1 MYSNTKGSLPSAFS
15 NYFSL
20 NNAIHKHYTRS
31 SENFHIKY
39 TRTNYGR
46 FSIKYKGLM
55 IWNSLP
61 DVLRNIK
68 SLQMFGKEFKTFKL
82 NQNIDY

>member
-1 MYSNTKGSLPSAFS
+1 
-15 NYFSL
+15 
-20 NNAIHKHYTRS
+20 
-31 SENFHIKY
+31 
-39 TRTNYGR
+39 
-46 FSIKYKGLM
+46 M

-68 SLQMFGKEFKTFKL
+68 SPQMFRKEFKTFVL

>member
-1 MYSNTKGSLPSAFS
+1 M
-15 NYFSL
+15 
-20 NNAIHKHYTRS
+20 
-31 SENFHIKY
+31 KY